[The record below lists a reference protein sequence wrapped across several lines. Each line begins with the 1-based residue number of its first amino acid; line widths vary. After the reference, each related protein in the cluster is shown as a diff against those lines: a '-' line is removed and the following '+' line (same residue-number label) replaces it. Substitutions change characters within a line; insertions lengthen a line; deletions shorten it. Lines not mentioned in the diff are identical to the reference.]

1 MFVAPA
7 YVTINPSY
15 TMPEV
20 ILQYNQVSGAFESLA
35 GGNAFTRLGD
45 GDLAVYV
52 RKLNVRTKVAGG
64 NQAYES
70 LPSADI
76 VASYAST
83 PTYLLRV
90 RAEWNHH
97 DASAASQWGVSID
110 QAQRLAMRQGIFQ
123 QQRNALLYGIT
134 PSNGEGLLNASGATT
149 TNLPADSNGNTTVV
163 TYDNG
168 QMAFQLL
175 TYLSALKTRTMQIG
189 MANRIVITAPQRI
202 FAQWNYQG
210 IVQLTQFQRVGGG
223 VMSTAG
229 VVGEVAKMNGDEV
242 DFVCDDTLIGQ
253 GAGGTDAV
261 IMTIPEIKKPQGAG
275 SGPDTNEFAKLMP
288 GLDACNIML
297 QDMAAPREIRSPLPG
312 GAIDVLSELRI
323 TSGWPLRPEALTII
337 SMQYQ

>member
-7 YVTINPSY
+7 YVTINPSF

-20 ILQYNQVSGAFESLA
+20 ILQYNQVSGAFETLA
-35 GGNAFTRLGD
+35 GGKVQTRIGE

-52 RKLNVRTKVAGG
+52 KKLNVRTKVAAG

-83 PTYLLRV
+83 ATYLLRA

-97 DASAASQWGVSID
+97 DANAAGNWGVSID

-134 PSNGEGLLNASGATT
+134 PSNGEGLLNAAGATT
-149 TNLPADSNGNTTVV
+149 TSLPADSNGNATIS

-168 QMAFQLL
+168 QLAFYLL
-175 TYLSALKTRTMQIG
+175 QQLSALKTRTMQIG
-189 MANRIVITAPQRI
+189 MANRVVILAPQRV
-202 FAQWNYQG
+202 FAQMNYQG

-229 VVGEVAKMNGDEV
+229 VIAEIAKMNGDEV
-242 DFVCDDTLIGQ
+242 DFVCDDTLIAQ
-253 GAGGTDAV
+253 GAGGTDAI
-261 IMTIPEIKKPQGAG
+261 IMIIPEIKKPMG
-275 SGPDTNEFAKLMP
+275 SESSPNTGEFQKLMP
-288 GLDACNIML
+288 GLDACAIML

-312 GAIDVLSELRI
+312 GAIDVLSELRT

-337 SMQYQ
+337 SAGY